1 MTRKCYDCVL
11 HVREAWTQLRRCNSH
26 DKGLVKRTILFL
38 QCACNGLGV
47 ISDLFALR
55 FCIRL
60 QVAMLPSAQK
70 EVRFTHLVEEGSKVL
85 HKAM

>member
-1 MTRKCYDCVL
+1 MTRKCYDSVL
-11 HVREAWTQLRRCNSH
+11 HVREAWIQLRRCNSY

-38 QCACNGLGV
+38 QCACNELGM
-47 ISDLFALR
+47 IRDLFALR

-60 QVAMLPSAQK
+60 QVAMLPSAHK
-70 EVRFTHLVEEGSKVL
+70 KVKFTHLVEEGSKVL

>member
-1 MTRKCYDCVL
+1 MDV
-11 HVREAWTQLRRCNSH
+11 
-26 DKGLVKRTILFL
+26 
-38 QCACNGLGV
+38 GV
-47 ISDLFALR
+47 ISDFFALW

-70 EVRFTHLVEEGSKVL
+70 EVKFTHLVEEGGKAL